1 MSRKMLPLV
10 RYFLGKIVYIFVKIT
25 NFVIQK
31 IIMKIKDFVIQNIN
45 RDENVV
51 QAVKAP
57 KI

>member
-1 MSRKMLPLV
+1 MSRKMLTIV
-10 RYFLGKIVYIFVKIT
+10 WYCFGKNVYIFVKIT
-25 NFVIQK
+25 NFVIQN

-51 QAVKAP
+51 QAVQAP